1 MSDAPTTGADCGPTA
16 PGGGAARGGVD
27 SVTSGR
33 TVTPRSGGAAPGR
46 EGGLEGL
53 EGNAS
58 TGGANGT
65 ETAVS
70 RSELFA
76 GGGDAGGGVG
86 TKGAAGLAPPERAGL
101 APPERAVVATGDE
114 SSVPMNRGGRVSG
127 IGRSSCAGCVRSI
140 PGERDCVG
148 EAGGGAEDVET
159 CTSTSVA
166 GSEVAS
172 ARCRGSGGG
181 RMTRTN
187 AAPETNV
194 ARDTRAAETQN
205 RVERGGSISR
215 CDIPTALG
223 TPPADA
229 DDAAFSPTSGSRV
242 PIGGRSSRTIRL
254 SENESPGPE
263 ASSESKSHNA
273 FSSASNMSPWSIS
286 GWSEGECRH
295 WVSSPIAW
303 SRDRE
308 FIFIGPANIQGR
320 PYRPTAGS
328 APR

>member
-1 MSDAPTTGADCGPTA
+1 MSDAPTTGADCGSTA
-16 PGGGAARGGVD
+16 AGGGAASADAAARGGAGGGAASADAAAGGAARGGVD

-33 TVTPRSGGAAPGR
+33 RVTPRSGGAAPGR

-53 EGNAS
+53 EGSAS

-76 GGGDAGGGVG
+76 GGGDASGGTD

-101 APPERAVVATGDE
+101 VPPERAVDATGNE
-114 SSVPMNRGGRVSG
+114 SSPPVDRGGRVSG
-127 IGRSSCAGCVRSI
+127 IDRSSCAGCVRSI
-140 PGERDCVG
+140 SGERDCVND
-148 EAGGGAEDVET
+148 AGGGAEDVET

-187 AAPETNV
+187 AMPETNV

-205 RVERGGSISR
+205 RIEREGFMSR
-215 CDIPTALG
+215 GDIPTALG
-223 TPPADA
+223 APPADA
-229 DDAAFSPTSGSRV
+229 DDAPFSP
-242 PIGGRSSRTIRL
+242 
-254 SENESPGPE
+254 
-263 ASSESKSHNA
+263 
-273 FSSASNMSPWSIS
+273 IS
-286 GWSEGECRH
+286 G
-295 WVSSPIAW
+295 
-303 SRDRE
+303 
-308 FIFIGPANIQGR
+308 
-320 PYRPTAGS
+320 
-328 APR
+328 